1 MATLK
6 LFLDKRYKYK
16 NGCYP
21 LRVAVNHRGRS
32 AFINIGIELLEEQWD
47 ANKLKIVKH
56 PQKVVLMTFATQR
69 LMAYQTMLY
78 KLIESGRV
86 RSMDASSLKNA
97 LVNAL
102 DPSCARECTFLEY
115 YERAMARRKAER
127 TLEIYRATFRGFFCT
142 AASHR
147 YTSIT

>member
-16 NGCYP
+16 SGYFP

-32 AFINIGIELLEEQWD
+32 AFINIGIELLQEQWD

-69 LMAYQTMLY
+69 LMAYQTVLY

-86 RSMDASSLKNA
+86 RSMDATFSTSLISIPSSSLSSCFSCSCVIFSEI
-97 LVNAL
+97 LVS
-102 DPSCARECTFLEY
+102 DCKGTDFL
-115 YERAMARRKAER
+115 AIILAKSDF
-127 TLEIYRATFRGFFCT
+127 LL
-142 AASHR
+142 
-147 YTSIT
+147 